1 MAFYN
6 ITQLRRIVFRKADG
20 EGGFTVFTLEPD
32 DLGQDTVGTANV
44 APRKRT
50 RNSARGTTEQPIAGT
65 FNSFSGSITFLMDTW
80 KNIGLALNRWAE
92 ATWAG
97 AGANEGQVLFGEAS
111 DLCDGDEYMSVVL
124 QGVCDDGS
132 SADIEFARCIP
143 SIDDD
148 LEFSMSETSTVTL
161 QLNPIIYNSSL
172 HAGDGY
178 ESYSFR
184 LGAHSTTTNEKLD
197 VLTGKYQEV
206 EESE

>member
-20 EGGFTVFTLEPD
+20 NGGFTVFTLEPD
-32 DLGQDTVGTANV
+32 DLGQDTVGSANI

-50 RNSARGTTEQPIAGT
+50 RSSARGTTEQPIAGT
-65 FNSFSGSITFLMDTW
+65 FNSFSGSVTFLMDTW
-80 KNIGLALNRWAE
+80 KNIGLALNRWKE
-92 ATWAG
+92 ATWTG
-97 AGANEGQVLFGEAS
+97 AGANEGQVIFGGAD
-111 DLCDGDEYMSVVL
+111 DLCDEDYLSVVL

-132 SADIEFARCIP
+132 SADIEFSRCIP

-161 QLNPIIYNSSL
+161 QLNPIIYNSAL

-184 LGAHSTTTNEKLD
+184 LGTYDTTENKHLD
-197 VLTGKYQEV
+197 TLSGKYV
-206 EESE
+206 AAGESE